1 MRQSRFITA
10 SLLALLFLMGGT
22 GWAVAAAIDELIAGA
37 KKEGA
42 LEFLAPSSW
51 PAEGV
56 QALAKAFNKKHGLNI
71 KVGHSPTRQMIR
83 DVSKVIT
90 SAAAGATPE
99 WDLMVVTDAHHATL
113 RLRKLQKTFDYRKL
127 GVDSKAIHYSNS
139 TVSIANQ
146 FVLPAYN
153 KKILPAKD
161 VPKSWEDLLDPKWKG
176 GKLAINVATHHFARL
191 AVGAWGEEKTTKYVK
206 ALAAQKPNL
215 GSLGQVYTRL
225 QIGEVL
231 ISVTMINGLIFRA
244 KKRGAPLVFAEGIE
258 PVISPQYHGGVLKG
272 AAHPNAGYLFAAF
285 LTTPE
290 AQKILE
296 EKSGYS
302 SAFVRGTGAYKYVQG
317 KKVLYM
323 KDDQAKTIVRLAKE
337 YGRIFG
343 FRKKKKK

>member
-1 MRQSRFITA
+1 MRHSKFITI
-10 SLLALLFLMGGT
+10 SLLVLLLLIGWT
-22 GWAVAAAIDELIAGA
+22 GWAAAGAIDELKADA
-37 KKEGA
+37 KKEGT

-51 PAEGV
+51 PGEGV
-56 QALAKAFNKKHGLNI
+56 QALAKAFNKRYGLNI

-83 DVSKVIT
+83 DVSRVIT
-90 SAAAGATPE
+90 SAASGAAPE

-113 RLRKLQKTFDYRKL
+113 RLRKLQQTFDYRKL
-127 GVDSKAIHYSNS
+127 GVDPSAIHYGNS
-139 TVSIANQ
+139 TISIANQ

-225 QIGEVL
+225 QIGEIK
-231 ISVTMINGLIFRA
+231 ISATMINGLIFRA

-272 AAHPNAGYLFAAF
+272 ALHPNVGHLFAAF

-296 EKSGYS
+296 KHAGYS
-302 SAFVRGTGAYKYVQG
+302 SAFVPGTGAYKYVQG

-323 KDDQAKTIVRLAKE
+323 KDDQAKTIVRLAKQ
-337 YGRIFG
+337 YGKIFG